1 MVNNVFAI
9 SGLAAFLALYGP
21 QRVTELSTWTP
32 TMVALLAGS
41 ATLGVAAQAVVL
53 VLPLRRIGF
62 SWRPRWGLRGVGFRA
77 AGAVAGWTFAGIVVS
92 QLVFVLVSQVASRAQ
107 TETKDTP
114 LAEVTASNA
123 SWSLAFLLYM
133 LPHGLLAVSLVT
145 AVFTRVSRAA
155 HAGETAEVAAVTA
168 KQMRVLVVGMAL
180 PAAGLI
186 VFGPPITALL
196 FNQTAEQA
204 AVVGQVV
211 VAMAVGLPFF
221 SVLYLVRR
229 VFYAFEDGR
238 TPFVVTLVTAGVWA
252 AGTLLLPTLL
262 PPTQWVPAVALSMSA
277 GEVAGLAAALLLLS
291 RRMGGGLQVGRWLWV
306 VARVAVVLVVVSFL
320 AVQVGGRAG
329 GVEDAGQALVTVV
342 AGGAVLV
349 VGYVLGTLLLR
360 VAETRELVAAVGSR
374 FGRAGGRSS
383 RTG

>member
-1 MVNNVFAI
+1 
-9 SGLAAFLALYGP
+9 
-21 QRVTELSTWTP
+21 
-32 TMVALLAGS
+32 
-41 ATLGVAAQAVVL
+41 
-53 VLPLRRIGF
+53 
-62 SWRPRWGLRGVGFRA
+62 
-77 AGAVAGWTFAGIVVS
+77 
-92 QLVFVLVSQVASRAQ
+92 
-107 TETKDTP
+107 
-114 LAEVTASNA
+114 
-123 SWSLAFLLYM
+123 M

-168 KQMRVLVVGMAL
+168 KQMRVLFVGMAL
-180 PAAGLI
+180 PAAGLV

-196 FNQTAEQA
+196 FGQTAAQA
-204 AVVGQVV
+204 AVVGEVV
-211 VAMAVGLPFF
+211 IAMAVGLPFF

-252 AGTLLLPTLL
+252 LGTVLLPLVL
-262 PPTQWVPAVALSMSA
+262 PPTQWVPAVAVSMSA

-306 VARVAVVLVVVSFL
+306 VVRVTAVLVVVS
-320 AVQVGGRAG
+320 AVALRVGQRAG

-342 AGGAVLV
+342 VGGGVLV

-360 VAETRELVAAVGSR
+360 VGESRELVAAVRSR

-383 RTG
+383 SRG